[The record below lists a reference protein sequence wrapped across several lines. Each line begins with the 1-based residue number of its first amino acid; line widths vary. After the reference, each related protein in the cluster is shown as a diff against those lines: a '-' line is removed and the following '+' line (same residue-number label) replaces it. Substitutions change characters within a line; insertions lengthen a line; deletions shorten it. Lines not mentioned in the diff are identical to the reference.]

1 MKVALLGG
9 SFNPPHVGHLL
20 AAHYVRAT
28 QGVDEVWLMPA
39 YQHPFGKALESF
51 EHRVRMCEAMCRD
64 TSGWLK
70 ASPVEREVSE
80 QGGTGYTVET
90 LTYLVEKHPRIAFSL
105 ILGSDILKDLPN
117 WKELRSDQADGAGA
131 GALPGGLPGAGH
143 DRASAGGGVLHA
155 DPRAAGARP
164 GARRSWCPAWCS
176 TTRTRRAS
184 TASEAVPQAF
194 PRIKL

>member
-51 EHRVRMCEAMCRD
+51 EHRMNMCEAMCRD

-70 ASPVEREVSE
+70 ASPVEQEVAAR
-80 QGGTGYTVET
+80 GGTGYTVET
-90 LTYLVEKHPRIAFSL
+90 LTYLVGRYPRIAFLL
-105 ILGSDILKDLPN
+105 ILGSDILKDLPS
-117 WKELRSDQADGAGA
+117 WKSFDRIQQLVRVLVLYRAGYPA
-131 GALPGGLPGAGH
+131 PNTLGPPLAEVSSTQIREMMARGEAPTQLVP
-143 DRASAGGGVLHA
+143 SVVLDYA
-155 DPRAAGARP
+155 RGARLY
-164 GARRSWCPAWCS
+164 G
-176 TTRTRRAS
+176 
-184 TASEAVPQAF
+184 
-194 PRIKL
+194 L

>member
-1 MKVALLGG
+1 MKVALVGG

-28 QGVDEVWLMPA
+28 LGVDEVWLMPA

-51 EHRVRMCEAMCRD
+51 EHRLNMCEAMCRD

-70 ASPVEREVSE
+70 ASPVEREVAE
-80 QGGTGYTVET
+80 RGGTGYTVET

-117 WKELRSDQADGAGA
+117 WKSFDRIQQMVQVLVLNR
-131 GALPGGLPGAGH
+131 AGH
-143 DRASAGGGVLHA
+143 PEPGSVGPPLAEVSSTQIRDMLSRGVRPAELV
-155 DPRAAGARP
+155 PRRVLDYAHQMGLY
-164 GARRSWCPAWCS
+164 G
-176 TTRTRRAS
+176 
-184 TASEAVPQAF
+184 
-194 PRIKL
+194 L